1 LAALATNIGNTS
13 RQLLASI
20 FIFSDF
26 VKNGILLAIQV
37 TVNNFL
43 TGDLMA
49 TATGSSVVGQFK
61 SNAATILRGNL
72 GIPVMVLVLLGMMT
86 LPLPPFLLDTFFTF
100 NIALSIVVLLVSV
113 YSKRPLDFAIFPTIL
128 LIATLLRLALNVAST
143 RVVLLYGHEGGD
155 SAGKVIEAFG
165 EVLIGG
171 NYAVGL
177 VVFMIL
183 MIINFVVV
191 TKGAGRVSEVTARF
205 TLDAM
210 PGKQMAI
217 DADLNAGLIDADQ
230 AKQRRGDIAAEADFY
245 GAMDGASKFVKGD
258 AVAGI
263 LILIINVAGGFAIG
277 MAQHNLTFGDAVSA
291 YTLLAIG
298 DGLVAQI
305 PSLLLST
312 ATAIMVTR
320 NGGEEDMG
328 QQVFGQMFASSR
340 ALMISAGLM
349 FMMGIVPGM
358 PHTVFL
364 SAAIISAVAAYYIH
378 WKKEGGQMGDAIA
391 KRVGYTS
398 PSQAKLDAEKGTA
411 TSNALAAPKEKA
423 AEAMKQLEV
432 KELGWDDVEPV
443 DRVGL
448 EVGYRLIPLVDKNQ
462 GGQLLNR
469 IKGVRRKLSQELG
482 FLIPSVHI
490 RDNLDLLPN
499 QYRITLMGVTLAE
512 SEIHPERELAINPGQ
527 VFGKIDG
534 MATIDPAFGM
544 EAFWI
549 TPDQKERAQTLGYT
563 VVDASTVVATHLN
576 QKLQYHSHEL
586 LGHEDAQHLV
596 DMLAKTSPKLAEE
609 LVPNKVSIS
618 QLLAVLQNLLREQVP
633 VRDLR
638 SIAESLAN
646 SPAQSQDIAAL
657 TSSAR
662 LSLARMITQNIF
674 GNTDELP
681 VMTLDPGLEQLL
693 LKTLQQSAQQG
704 GQAGLVLE
712 PTMADT
718 LQRSLTESVQAQEA
732 AGRPAV
738 LLVTSQLRPSMAQFV
753 RNSIPQL
760 HVLAYQEVPDNK
772 SITIVAAVG
781 GKS

>member
-1 LAALATNIGNTS
+1 MAA
-13 RQLLASI
+13 AS
-20 FIFSDF
+20 
-26 VKNGILLAIQV
+26 
-37 TVNNFL
+37 
-43 TGDLMA
+43 
-49 TATGSSVVGQFK
+49 GSNVVGQLK
-61 SNAATILRGNL
+61 SGASILLQGNL
-72 GIPVMVLVLLGMMT
+72 GIPVMLLVLLGMMT

-155 SAGKVIEAFG
+155 AAGKVIEAFG

-191 TKGAGRVSEVTARF
+191 TKGAGRVSEVSARF

-217 DADLNAGLIDADQ
+217 DADLNAGLIEAEE
-230 AKQRRGDIAAEADFY
+230 AKKRRSDIAAEADFY

-258 AVAGI
+258 AIAGI
-263 LILIINVAGGFAIG
+263 LILLINVIGGFAIG

-320 NGGEEDMG
+320 NGGDEDMG
-328 QQVFGQMFASSR
+328 QQVFGQMFGSSR
-340 ALMISAGLM
+340 ALAVSAGLLLL
-349 FMMGIVPGM
+349 MGVVPGM
-358 PHTVFL
+358 PHTVFI
-364 SAAIISAVAAYYIH
+364 SAALVAGLAAYVIR
-378 WKKEGGQMGDAIA
+378 WKKEGGELGDAVVRRLGGKPKDTPA
-391 KRVGYTS
+391 LEGVG
-398 PSQAKLDAEKGTA
+398 AGAG
-411 TSNALAAPKEKA
+411 NALAAPQEKA

-462 GGQLLNR
+462 GGQLLSR

-512 SEIHPERELAINPGQ
+512 AEIHPERELAINPGQ
-527 VFGKIDG
+527 VYGKIEG
-534 MATIDPAFGM
+534 MATTDPAFGM
-544 EAFWI
+544 EAYWI
-549 TPDQKERAQTLGYT
+549 TADLKDRAQTLGYT
-563 VVDASTVVATHLN
+563 VVDASTVVATHMN
-576 QKLQYHSHEL
+576 QKLQSHAHEL
-586 LGHEDAQHLV
+586 IGHEDAQHLV

-633 VRDLR
+633 IRDLR

-657 TSSAR
+657 VSAAR

-693 LKTLQQSAQQG
+693 LKSLQQSAQQG
-704 GQAGLVLE
+704 SQQGLVLE
-712 PTMADT
+712 PGMADT
-718 LQRSLTESVQAQEA
+718 LQRSLNESVQTQEA

-738 LLVTSQLRPSMAQFV
+738 LLVTSQLRPAMSQFV